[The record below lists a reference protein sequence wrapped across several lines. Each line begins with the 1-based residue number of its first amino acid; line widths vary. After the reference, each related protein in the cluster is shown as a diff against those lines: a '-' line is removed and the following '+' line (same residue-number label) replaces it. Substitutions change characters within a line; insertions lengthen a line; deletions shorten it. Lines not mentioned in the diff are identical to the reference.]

1 MKIRTL
7 FTAAISI
14 AFMASCGPKV
24 TEEAHD
30 NFILLKQRGG
40 KDISYSPASGIQI
53 LYDKGYAFKDLN
65 RNGKIDIYEDWRKSS
80 EERASDLVSQMS
92 IEQISGLMLYS
103 AHMRVPQYSRSKP
116 MTFTYDGVPFKDSNA
131 DSSDL
136 CDQLKKAVAED
147 NLRHVLLT
155 KISSPQTAV
164 KFNNKLQALAES
176 LPLGIPTNNSSDPRN
191 ETRATDEYNEGSG
204 SWASR
209 WPTPLGLGASFDPE
223 VVKDFGEVVS
233 AEYRALGITTA
244 LSPQADIATEPRW
257 RRGIGTFT
265 EDPDLATDMTKAY
278 IDAFQ
283 TSAEDPQAEDGWGMQ
298 SVNCMVKHWPGG
310 ASGEGGRDAH
320 VGFGKYA
327 VFPGGK
333 FQTAADIFINGAFK
347 LDGPT
352 GYASAVM
359 PYYTISSGIDPY
371 NVGNSFSKYMIQEL
385 LLDKYG
391 YKGVVCT
398 DWGITRDV
406 KHVGIYSGKP
416 WGMERKTVAERHYA
430 VLKAG
435 VDQFGGNNDKEPVLE
450 AYRMWCEE
458 FGEENAR
465 ERFERSGRKLLMNF
479 FRTGLFENPYL
490 IPENTVKVF
499 SNKDFRDRGYL
510 AQLKSVIMLKNHGNV
525 LPMKEKSKVYFPQ
538 RQMPNVYGI
547 GGNVQFAARYSYGFD
562 LELLKEYYEFTEN
575 PQEADF
581 AIAVLTSP
589 ITGRGYNIEELK
601 KGGNGYIPM
610 SLQWSKYTAEHAREV
625 SLAGGDPD
633 EKSDNRS
640 YKGKTVVAE
649 NVYDIDFIAGMKKA
663 MGEKPVIMVLPCMY
677 PVVFSD
683 VERFADAI
691 VISFGVDPKAY
702 LDIIS
707 GRYEPSG
714 LLPVQFPA
722 SMKTVEEQY
731 EDTPRDMECYKDADG
746 NVYDFAFGMNWSGV
760 INDERVQKYR

>member
-1 MKIRTL
+1 MKTEL
-7 FTAAISI
+7 TALLALLCL
-14 AFMASCGPKV
+14 ASCGPKI
-24 TEEAHD
+24 TEEQHEG
-30 NFILLKQRGG
+30 FVLLHQRGG
-40 KDISYSPASGIQI
+40 KTIGYSPESGVNI

-65 RNGKIDIYEDWRKSS
+65 RNGSIDVYEDWRLKP
-80 EERASDLVSQMS
+80 EDRAADLASQIS
-92 IEQISGLMLYS
+92 VEQIAGLMLYS
-103 AHMRVPQYSRSKP
+103 SHTRIPAYSRSKP
-116 MTFTYDGVPFKDSNA
+116 MSFTYGGVPFKDSDA

-136 CDQLKKAVAED
+136 CDQLKKAVTED
-147 NLRHVLLT
+147 NLRHVLIT
-155 KISSPQTAV
+155 KISSPRTAAE
-164 KFNNKLQALAES
+164 FNNKLQTLAES
-176 LPLGIPTNNSSDPRN
+176 LPFGIPTNNSSDPRN

-204 SWASR
+204 GMASR

-223 VVKDFGEVVS
+223 VVRDFGEVVS

-265 EDPDLATDMTKAY
+265 EDPDMATDMTKAY

-283 TSAEDPQAEDGWGMQ
+283 TSYGDDVIDSGWGTG

-310 ASGEGGRDAH
+310 ATGEGGRDAH

-327 VFPGGK
+327 VFPGGD

-371 NVGNSFSKYMIQEL
+371 NVGNSFSRYIIQEL

-435 VDQFGGNNDKEPVLE
+435 VDQFGGNNDVLPVLE
-450 AYRMWCEE
+450 AYKMWCEE
-458 FGEENAR
+458 FGEESAR
-465 ERFERSGRKLLMNF
+465 ERFERSGRKLLLNF
-479 FRTGLFENPYL
+479 FRTGVFENPYL
-490 IPENTVKVF
+490 IPEQSVEVLA
-499 SNKDFRDRGYL
+499 SKDFRERGYR

-525 LPMKEKSKVYFPQ
+525 LPVKEKSKVYFPQ

-547 GGNVQFAARYSYGFD
+547 GGNVQFAARYSYGFELD
-562 LELLKEYYEFTEN
+562 ILEQYYEFVVN
-575 PQEADF
+575 PEEADF

-589 ITGRGYNIEELK
+589 ITGRGYDIEELK
-601 KGGNGYIPM
+601 TGGNGYIPM
-610 SLQWSKYTAEHAREV
+610 SLQWSEYTAEYARAV

-640 YKGKTVVAE
+640 YKGKTVIAE

-663 MGEKPVIMVLPCMY
+663 MGEKPVVMILPCMY
-677 PVVFSD
+677 PVVFAD
-683 VERFADAI
+683 VEKYADAI
-691 VISFGVDPKAY
+691 VISFGVEPQAY
-702 LDIIS
+702 LDVIS
-707 GRYEPSG
+707 GRYEPTG
-714 LLPVQFPA
+714 LLPIQFPA
-722 SMKTVEEQY
+722 DMKTVELQF